1 MLIKNDKI
9 VGHDLESCTTE
20 LSMLRIDDI
29 VLVDTPGFD
38 DTNKT
43 DREILSMIAD
53 WLTTT
58 YVYSL
63 SKSLLFYPVHFRY
76 RCDIKLA
83 GILYFH
89 RITDNRVAGTPL
101 KNLRMF
107 EKLCG
112 KHALGNIIL
121 TTTMW
126 DKIDEKMGDEREKEL
141 REEYWKSM
149 IKQGSTTFRYRNTRD
164 SAWEILDKVLQSG
177 HNRHAILLQK
187 QMVELEMQL
196 NETDAGRTLYT
207 TLESLLKKRQ
217 DALDEIRAATG
228 AQKDEEILEQMRG
241 EYNELQK
248 QLALTMAELQMMHI
262 SVGKRFLRYFASPQR
277 FFNFL

>member
-1 MLIKNDKI
+1 MLTENDTI

-20 LSMLRIDDI
+20 LSMVKIDDI

-63 SKSLLFYPVHFRY
+63 SESLLFYTVDFRY
-76 RCDIKLA
+76 QREIKLA

-126 DKIDEKMGDEREKEL
+126 DKIDQKMGEEREKEL

-149 IKQGSTTFRYRNTRD
+149 IKQGSTTIRYGNTRN

-177 HNRHAILLQK
+177 HNRHAVLLQK

-207 TLESLLKKRQ
+207 VLEALFKKRQ

-228 AQKDEEILEQMRG
+228 AQKDEIILEQMRG
-241 EYNELQK
+241 EYKELQRQLDITLDELQK
-248 QLALTMAELQMMHI
+248 MHI